1 MSNYKLKHKNML
13 HRLSK
18 LGLYLPHIYFVGVC
32 IIMAANP
39 NLVLIG
45 IAIFLISMIFIKNKI
60 LNVAVAA
67 FTLFFSFWM
76 GLAYLSD
83 FNKIVEFDPQ
93 TWQFVLV
100 GGLFVFTNFFMSI
113 LMGLPFF
120 KEQVDMSQEDL
131 SIIAVRN
138 SI

>member
-1 MSNYKLKHKNML
+1 
-13 HRLSK
+13 
-18 LGLYLPHIYFVGVC
+18 
-32 IIMAANP
+32 
-39 NLVLIG
+39 
-45 IAIFLISMIFIKNKI
+45 MIFIKNKI

-67 FTLFFSFWM
+67 FMLFFSFWM

-83 FNKIVEFDPQ
+83 FNQILEFDNKA
-93 TWQFVLV
+93 WQFVIV
-100 GGLFVFTNFFMSI
+100 GGLFVFTNFFMAI

-131 SIIAVRN
+131 SILAVRN

>member
-1 MSNYKLKHKNML
+1 ML

-18 LGLYLPHIYFVGVC
+18 LGLYLPHLYFMSVV
-32 IIMAANP
+32 IIIAMNP
-39 NLVLIG
+39 NFAMIA
-45 IAIFLISMIFIKNKI
+45 IAIFLFAMIFIKNKI

-67 FTLFFSFWM
+67 FMLFFSFWM

-83 FNKIVEFDPQ
+83 FHKIMEFDNK

-100 GGLFVFTNFFMSI
+100 GGLFVFTNFFMAI

-120 KEQVDMSQEDL
+120 KEQVDLSQEDL
-131 SIIAVRN
+131 SILAVRN

>member
-1 MSNYKLKHKNML
+1 ML

-18 LGLYLPHIYFVGVC
+18 LGLYLPHVYFMIVA
-32 IIMAANP
+32 IIITANP
-39 NLVLIG
+39 NLVA
-45 IAIFLISMIFIKNKI
+45 IAIAISLFAMIFIKNKI
-60 LNVAVAA
+60 LNVGVAA

-76 GLAYLSD
+76 GFAYFSD
-83 FNKIVEFDPQ
+83 FQKIIAFDNQ
-93 TWQFVLV
+93 AWQFVLV
-100 GGLFVFTNFFMSI
+100 GGLFVFTNFFMAI

-131 SIIAVRN
+131 SILAVRN